1 MAMSQ
6 EEEQA
11 CLQGWSV
18 RQGVERGDMK
28 TSLSRF
34 PIGQGFIFLP
44 SKGRSCSC
52 FHEGDKES
60 MEGIM

>member
-1 MAMSQ
+1 MAMIQ

-11 CLQGWSV
+11 RLQGWSE

-52 FHEGDKES
+52 FH
-60 MEGIM
+60 